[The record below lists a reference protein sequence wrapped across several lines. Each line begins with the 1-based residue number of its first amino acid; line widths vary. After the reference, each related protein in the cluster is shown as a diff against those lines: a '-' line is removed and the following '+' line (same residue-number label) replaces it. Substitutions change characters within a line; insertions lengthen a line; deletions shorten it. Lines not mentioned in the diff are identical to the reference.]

1 MEEWKMNKKLN
12 ALLTDGKVWID
23 NSMVEKFEQELNN
36 RGISFFS
43 FTSGNETMVELDI
56 PEEEN

>member
-1 MEEWKMNKKLN
+1 MNKKLN